1 MTDERRLFLAIRSGK
16 RNEPKA
22 TFQYLYS
29 KYKPLV
35 CFIAARYFREKA
47 DIEDVVQCEDGQDEI
62 LPRFEEIQKCKGGLT
77 MKKIEEE
84 FLQTFESSL
93 GAEVSFEEIEKKID
107 PEKYRR
113 EPSRGHAKAGSRRIF
128 GILSVAAFVL
138 VAAIVIPTAVLL
150 RNQGDPALQA
160 DPPATVD
167 PQTPEETPPAG
178 DPSTGEQGGDR
189 G

>member
-62 LPRFEEIQKCKGGLT
+62 LPRFEEIQKCKGGST

-113 EPSRGHAKAGSRRIF
+113 EPSRRHAKAGSRRSF
-128 GILSVAAFVL
+128 GILSVFLKILPLRRTRKITFSSSAGERL
-138 VAAIVIPTAVLL
+138 RSIPAMKNKSTATAVLT
-150 RNQGDPALQA
+150 A
-160 DPPATVD
+160 
-167 PQTPEETPPAG
+167 
-178 DPSTGEQGGDR
+178 
-189 G
+189 